1 MQRVFGMRNSFL
13 NFRLPR
19 PISDYQ
25 QIIQRFAQSK
35 NPYLSGHGT
44 TITTDI
50 SKRYPYDKY
59 DTWGT

>member
-1 MQRVFGMRNSFL
+1 MIYGM
-13 NFRLPR
+13 NFKKIYNLRLPR

>member
-1 MQRVFGMRNSFL
+1 MIFEHSSK
-13 NFRLPR
+13 FRLPV
-19 PISDYQ
+19 PISEYQ